1 MDKAELER
9 RTKGF
14 ALRVIRFV
22 VGLPKT
28 KVSDVLGYQLLK
40 AGTSVGANYREA
52 NRAESRADFIH
63 KIGIVEKEA
72 SESQYWLELFE
83 EVGHGEMTERR
94 VLLKESGELL
104 AIFTAI
110 GKSTKAKNPKSGI
123 GNPK

>member
-1 MDKAELER
+1 MDKVELER
-9 RTKGF
+9 RTKDF

-22 VGLPKT
+22 TRLPKN
-28 KVSDVLGYQLLK
+28 KVTDVLGYQMLK

-63 KIGIVEKEA
+63 KIGIVEKEV

-83 EVGHGEMTERR
+83 EVGHGNMTEGRA
-94 VLLKESGELL
+94 LLKESGELL

-110 GKSTKAKNPKSGI
+110 GKSTKARNPKFAV
-123 GNPK
+123 GNSK

>member
-1 MDKAELER
+1 VDKVELER

-28 KVSDVLGYQLLK
+28 KVTDVLGYQLLK

-52 NRAESRADFIH
+52 NRAEPRADFIH
-63 KIGIVEKEA
+63 KIGIVEKEV

-83 EVGHGEMTERR
+83 EVGHGNMTEGRA
-94 VLLKESGELL
+94 LLKESGELL

-110 GKSTKAKNPKSGI
+110 GKSTKARNPKFAI
-123 GNPK
+123 GNSK